1 MISVTFGRVVSIALI
16 GFLLACTIGVSF
28 QTTVDSEPESK
39 CVNIKLDDS
48 QRVYL
53 SGSGEKGSV
62 GPIGPPGKVGP
73 RGETGISGPKGSK
86 GEKGS
91 KGDSNVLA
99 IKMLQTRLTSAERI
113 ISNLLMQTARPAAHL
128 YGSDIGQHSYGHVFQ
143 WLSGRSGEFVDNGMN
158 YTNGYLTVPK
168 PGLYYIYVQVNCDPD
183 QNSWCG
189 YSIRVNGNT
198 VINNYVEHSSSAIN
212 IIHGQT
218 SESGLLRKLNAG
230 DRLSVTT
237 RHIDY
242 FGSGETS
249 YHIGSQSFFGAVWLS
264 SVSL

>member
-16 GFLLACTIGVSF
+16 EFLLVCTIGVSF
-28 QTTVDSEPESK
+28 QTTADSEPESK
-39 CVNIKLDDS
+39 FKLNDS

-73 RGETGISGPKGSK
+73 RGEKGSK
-86 GEKGS
+86 S
-91 KGDSNVLA
+91 DSNVLA

-113 ISNLLMQTARPAAHL
+113 ISSLTAPPAAHL
-128 YGSDIGQHSYGHVFQ
+128 YGNGERRYRDGYMCQ
-143 WLSGRSGEFVDNGMN
+143 WLNGDSGEFLNNGMN

-198 VINNYVEHSSSAIN
+198 VTEHHVDQTSSGLDVLN
-212 IIHGQT
+212 GQT

-230 DRLSVTT
+230 DRLSVTARNT
-237 RHIDY
+237 GFFHIRY
-242 FGSGETS
+242 N
-249 YHIGSQSFFGAVWLS
+249 QSFFGAVWLS

>member
-16 GFLLACTIGVSF
+16 EFLLVCTIGVSF
-28 QTTVDSEPESK
+28 QTTADSEPESK
-39 CVNIKLDDS
+39 FKLNDS

-73 RGETGISGPKGSK
+73 RGEKGSK
-86 GEKGS
+86 S
-91 KGDSNVLA
+91 DSNVLA

-113 ISNLLMQTARPAAHL
+113 ISSLTAPPAAHL
-128 YGSDIGQHSYGHVFQ
+128 YGNGERRYRDGYMCQ
-143 WLSGRSGEFVDNGMN
+143 WLNGDSGEFLNNGMN